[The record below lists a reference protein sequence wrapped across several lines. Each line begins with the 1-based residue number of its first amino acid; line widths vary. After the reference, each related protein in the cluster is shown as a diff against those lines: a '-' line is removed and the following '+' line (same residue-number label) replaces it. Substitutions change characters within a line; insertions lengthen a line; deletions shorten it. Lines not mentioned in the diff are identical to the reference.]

1 MHNEKIHTI
10 TKKNND
16 DETFKIY
23 FNDFKKSQSGI
34 FEYKPDQLT
43 KINTN
48 TKKFYESK
56 SYFEYIGQ
64 SYSLE
69 ETFGETTFENLV
81 HNGTTVIDNSVDA
94 KHILIFTVNKDYIDI
109 PGYGN
114 LIDFN
119 FELLYG
125 SKIYHTLSS
134 HDITINITN
143 INRIRTKNDNVFVDA
158 ETDYY
163 LVLTNNNNF
172 TRIFSTDRPLI
183 NKIKLDAGEYRIYYN
198 SDTLGKIDEEIILN
212 VVNQIPAEQDT
223 YAVFNII
230 KNDLGYSA
238 NMIRS
243 GNVYSVDDK
252 ILIKG
257 ELLNG
262 LNGVNDCTINADS
275 IDTYEYIRLY
285 YYGIKTFSISGDG
298 KNTLLKI
305 HNLGSAQVNDKITT
319 IFEDIIIDA
328 NITNIIGTNIIIDI
342 VVKIPINNRI
352 KFYKVKDINYRIF
365 TNDLQRR
372 LGYLNKKTS
381 YTFWT
386 HFSL

>member
-94 KHILIFTVNKDYIDI
+94 KHIFNFTVNKDYIDI
-109 PGYGN
+109 TAYGN

-119 FELLYG
+119 FELLYND
-125 SKIYHTLSS
+125 KIYHTLSS

-143 INRIRTKNDNVFVDA
+143 INRIRTITGLKDA
-158 ETDYY
+158 QTDYY
-163 LVLTNNNNF
+163 LVLKNDNF
-172 TRIFSTDRPLI
+172 TRKFSTDGPLI
-183 NKIKLDAGEYRIYYN
+183 NKIKLDVGEYRIYYD
-198 SDTLGKIDEEIILN
+198 SDTLDKIDKEIILK
-212 VVNQIPAEQDT
+212 VVNQIPVEQDT

-243 GNVYSVDDK
+243 GNVYAVDDK

-262 LNGVNDCTINADS
+262 LNGVNDCTINTDS
-275 IDTYEYIRLY
+275 IKTYTYLRLY
-285 YYGIKTFSISGDG
+285 KYGINTFSISGDG

-319 IFEDIIIDA
+319 IFEDIIIFL
-328 NITNIIGTNIIIDI
+328 
-342 VVKIPINNRI
+342 V
-352 KFYKVKDINYRIF
+352 
-365 TNDLQRR
+365 
-372 LGYLNKKTS
+372 
-381 YTFWT
+381 YTFYT
-386 HFSL
+386 AD